1 MRLSAKGR
9 YALAAMIH
17 LGRQHNHDDYITVIS
32 ISETLDISKIYLE
45 QVFSLLKRSG
55 LVTSTKGSQGGY
67 RLTRLPDSIS
77 VLDILGSIESALFEE
92 TKDTVPEK
100 APEIEAAM
108 QLCAFEPLQKAIEDT
123 LSSMTLDQ
131 LVAESTRHNGD
142 EGYMFYI

>member
-17 LGRQHNHDDYITVIS
+17 LGRQNNPDEYVTVIS

-67 RLTRLPDSIS
+67 RLTRQPDSIS

-100 APEIEAAM
+100 APEIELAM
-108 QLCAFEPLQKAIEDT
+108 QRYAFEPLQKAIEDT
-123 LSSMTLDQ
+123 LSSMTLDL
-131 LVAESTRHNGD
+131 LVAESFLHDGD

>member
-17 LGRQHNHDDYITVIS
+17 LGRQPNHDSYITVIS

-67 RLTRLPDSIS
+67 RLTRKPDSIS
-77 VLDILGSIESALFEE
+77 ALDILGSIESALFEE

-108 QLCAFEPLQKAIEDT
+108 QLCTFEPLQKAIEST

-131 LVAESTRHNGD
+131 LVTEANRHDGD
-142 EGYMFYI
+142 TGYMFYI